1 MKTVIKSVLVA
12 SALVAGAANAAIVA
26 PSNGASDLILFVTAN
41 NGTAN
46 DNFYVFDTGVSLD
59 TAFAKSNVASGDGV
73 DTTKFDTFTGST
85 INTGPNLASFISS
98 HSSETLTW
106 ALMAADP
113 VFSGIG
119 NVPFTIGN
127 FRFLFS
133 SSTYAPTTTSG
144 INNTN
149 LKTAVTGAQSTKAFF
164 NSINAATYTN
174 DASTSVGFG
183 DATGTSGLNAPIAFA
198 LNKAVG
204 AAVGTGQSLFVT
216 ASSTATTAATSAVYL
231 NSRTFT
237 LNSNGTLTVTG
248 GSTVPV
254 PGALWLL
261 GSGLLGLVGISRR
274 RSV

>member
-59 TAFAKSNVASGDGV
+59 TAFAKTNVASGDTV
-73 DTTKFDTFTGST
+73 DTTKFTFDGSS

-98 HSSETLTW
+98 HSTETLTW
-106 ALMAADP
+106 ALMASDP
-113 VFSGIG
+113 VFTNGTG
-119 NVPFTIGN
+119 NVPYGLGN

-133 SSTYAPTTTSG
+133 SSSYAPTTASG
-144 INNTN
+144 ITNTN
-149 LKTAVTGAQSTKAFF
+149 LKTATTGTQSTKAFF
-164 NSINAATYTN
+164 GAINAATYTN

-198 LNKAVG
+198 LNKSVG
-204 AAVGTGQSLFVT
+204 ATVGTAQSLFVAAVGT
-216 ASSTATTAATSAVYL
+216 ATSSAASAIYL

-237 LNSNGTLTVTG
+237 LNSNGTLSVSG